1 MTEPAQNTATLDEI
15 KDAISDV
22 TGTPVEDIDL
32 PEATATVKFDLNIHV
47 ARLLMKEP
55 FFAALSRRI
64 DKRASTAL
72 PTAGVRVNPETAQFE
87 MLYNPSFFA
96 KMSDDERTDVL
107 KHEFYHIIFEH
118 VTGDRFQSFADMDP
132 ADARRHNI
140 AMDLAINSH
149 LNNLPEGACKPG
161 IEGPFAGMASG
172 KTAEWYLANLPENEN
187 EGEGGGEG
195 EGEGE
200 GQGEGEGNGQGQGEG
215 QGNGQGNGQF
225 DDHSMWGGDAEA
237 NDIAKERLKDVMK
250 KASEEASRSGGWG
263 TVPADVRKDIL
274 DRLSAKIDWRKVLRY
289 FIKTSQRAN
298 KRSTVKRINR
308 RYPYIHP
315 GRKVQRQAKIAI
327 SIDQS
332 GSVDDGML
340 SLFFAELNQLA
351 DLAEFTVVAFD
362 TRVAEDKVFVWKKGE
377 KRPRERVAHGGTDF
391 NPPTK
396 YVNERAFDGHIILT
410 DLMAPK
416 PIPSKCQRMWM
427 TTKYHADNPY
437 FKTNERVIAV
447 DDK

>member
-15 KDAISDV
+15 KDTISEV
-22 TGTPVEDIDL
+22 TGIPVEDIEL
-32 PEATATVKFDLNIHV
+32 PEVAAVKFDLNIHV

-64 DKRASTAL
+64 DKRASSAL
-72 PTAGVRVNPETAQFE
+72 PTAGVRVNPDSAQFE
-87 MLYNPSFFA
+87 MLYNPDFFA
-96 KMSDDERTDVL
+96 KLTDDEKTDVL

-118 VTGDRFQSFADMDP
+118 VTGDRFQSFADMPP
-132 ADARRHNI
+132 ADCRRHNI

-149 LNNLPEGACKPG
+149 LSNLPEGCCKPG
-161 IEGPFAGMASG
+161 IEGPFAGLPSG

-187 EGEGGGEG
+187 EGEGEG
-195 EGEGE
+195 EGEGDGD
-200 GQGEGEGNGQGQGEG
+200 GQPGEGNGQGQPGEG
-215 QGNGQGNGQF
+215 NGSGSGGEQF

-298 KRSTVKRINR
+298 KQSTVKRINR

-315 GRKVQRQAKIAI
+315 GRKVKRQAKIAI

-332 GSVDDGML
+332 GSVDDEML
-340 SLFFAELNQLA
+340 ALFFAELNQLA
-351 DLAEFTVVAFD
+351 DLAEFTVVPFD

-377 KRPRERVAHGGTDF
+377 KRPRERVAYGGTCF
-391 NPPTK
+391 NAPTK
-396 YVNERAFDGHIILT
+396 FVNKGSFDGHIILT

-416 PIPSKCQRMWM
+416 PVASKCQRMWM

-437 FKTNERVIAV
+437 FKTNERVIAI

>member
-1 MTEPAQNTATLDEI
+1 MTEPAQNITEEAIMNAPNVTDITDMSDGELD
-15 KDAISDV
+15 SLL
-22 TGTPVEDIDL
+22 GVE
-32 PEATATVKFDLNIHV
+32 ETEETVKFDLNIHV

-87 MLYNPSFFA
+87 MLYNPDFFA
-96 KMSDDERTDVL
+96 KLTDDERADVL

-149 LNNLPEGACKPG
+149 LPNLPEGACKPG
-161 IEGPFAGMASG
+161 IEGPFAGMPSG
-172 KTAEWYLANLPENEN
+172 KTAEWYLANLPENE
-187 EGEGGGEG
+187 
-195 EGEGE
+195 GE
-200 GQGEGEGNGQGQGEG
+200 GQGNGQGQGEG
-215 QGNGQGNGQF
+215 QGEGQGNGQF

-263 TVPADVRKDIL
+263 TVPSDVRKDIL
-274 DRLSAKIDWRKVLRY
+274 DRLSTKIDWRKVLRY
-289 FIKTSQRAN
+289 FIKTSQRSD
-298 KRSTVKRINR
+298 KRSTVKRINK

-315 GRKVQRQAKIAI
+315 GRKVNRHAKIAI

-340 SLFFAELNQLA
+340 ALFFAELNQLA
-351 DLAEFTVVAFD
+351 DLAEFTVIPFD
-362 TRVAEDKVFVWKKGE
+362 TRVAEDKVYVWKKGE
-377 KRPRERVAHGGTDF
+377 RRKRERVMYGGTDF

-416 PIPSKCQRMWM
+416 PIASKCQRMWM